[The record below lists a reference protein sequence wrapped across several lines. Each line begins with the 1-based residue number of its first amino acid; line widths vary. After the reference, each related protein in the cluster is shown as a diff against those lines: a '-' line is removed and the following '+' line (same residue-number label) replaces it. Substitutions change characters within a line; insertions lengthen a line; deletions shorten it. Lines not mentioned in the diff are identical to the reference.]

1 MTAPRSGRRIIF
13 VGSFGLWHRG
23 TIGYRTLPIAA
34 HLRAWGHDA
43 RIVTVPWDTPG
54 ESFGSSVEH
63 GVPVTRVPTA
73 RRWPTLADL
82 AIAGARAMR
91 VVASLRPDAVVAIK
105 PKAYGGLVL
114 LAHAECRD
122 TVVDT
127 DDWEG
132 RGGWADVDGS
142 GWLRAA
148 AITLHEVETLRRAAR
163 IAAASREL
171 VRLAEGAGVRPE
183 RVTYLPNRTWEGS
196 AAWPRPEQPVTED
209 ADVLLYS
216 RMLEVAELRA
226 LTVIRAIVTRRPSTT
241 FRIVGV
247 GPAEQLALQRSVDR
261 HGLGDRV
268 EIRAAISPEMVP
280 RELRR
285 GRVALVLLDDTRI
298 NRARCSVK
306 VLDLMLCGRP
316 IVAERVGEAGSQID
330 AGETG
335 LLVEPGATGAIVEH
349 VLHLL
354 EDAGARCAL
363 GTAAEEAARGPLRW
377 HGARDRILAAF
388 AGEAA

>member
-1 MTAPRSGRRIIF
+1 MINARTGRRIVF

-34 HLRAWGHDA
+34 LLREGGHDA
-43 RIVTVPWDTPG
+43 RIVTVPWDAPS
-54 ESFGSSVEH
+54 ESFGSRVEH

-82 AIAGARAMR
+82 AVASARAMR
-91 VVASLRPDAVVAIK
+91 VVASLRPDVVVAIK

-114 LAHAECRD
+114 LAHAGHRD

-132 RGGWADVDGS
+132 RGGWADADGS

-148 AITLHEVETLRRAAR
+148 AITLHEIETLRRAGR
-163 IAAASREL
+163 VAAASREL
-171 VRLAEGAGVRPE
+171 VHLAEGAGVRPE

-196 AAWPRPEQPVTED
+196 AAWPRPGYPVIED
-209 ADVLLYS
+209 ADILLYS
-216 RMLEVAELRA
+216 RMLEVAELRT
-226 LTVIRAIVTRRPSTT
+226 LDLIRTTVARRPATT

-247 GPAEQLALQRSVDR
+247 GPTKGQALQRSVER
-261 HGLGDRV
+261 YGLGSRV
-268 EIRAAISPEMVP
+268 EIRATVAPELIP
-280 RELRR
+280 LELRR

-306 VLDLMLCGRP
+306 VLDLLLCGRP
-316 IVAERVGEAGSQID
+316 IVAERVGEVGSQIE
-330 AGETG
+330 AGRTG
-335 LLVEPGATGAIVEH
+335 ILVEPGATGAIVEH
-349 VLHLL
+349 LVRLL
-354 EDAGARCAL
+354 EDPSARSAL
-363 GTAAEEAARGPLRW
+363 GGTAEDAARGHLRW
-377 HGARDRILAAF
+377 RGARDKLLATF